1 LYHLKGNPNLNPNF
15 ENRTIILS
23 QVLMMY
29 SLEKMKV
36 DTQTDLI
43 KRWSEDY
50 IEARNKKDK
59 SWILD
64 YVCLNSD
71 YSRKYVIRTIRSR
84 ADSVEKEP
92 RKRKP
97 AYDGEVSAAL
107 IKIWESLD
115 RPCGQRLKPILE
127 KELTR
132 LVQSG
137 QLIISD
143 EVAGKLK
150 KISSATIDRKLKQ
163 PRSILQKKAIREVE
177 ERNISAVRQ
186 FQKT

>member
-1 LYHLKGNPNLNPNF
+1 
-15 ENRTIILS
+15 
-23 QVLMMY
+23 MMY